1 MTTLQLGD
9 RTLTGEEIIPLLTT
23 YQLLP
28 QFLRELIIDQ
38 AIAPFECTP
47 EETLSTCP
55 QFDEQHQFT
64 GATERQAWLERSGMN
79 SLQWEALVTRR
90 LRIEKFKQATWGHKI
105 GSYFLSRK
113 DQMDQVIYS
122 LIRTKDEGLAEELYF
137 RVQEREQSFAELAQT
152 YAQGPEAQTGGLIGP
167 IEVSNIHPTLA
178 QILRAGQLGQLWP
191 PLCLG
196 EWVVLLRLEKV
207 IPAQLD
213 ASMRQRLF
221 QELFEAWLQEQISGI

>member
-28 QFLRELIIDQ
+28 QFLRELMIDQ

-47 EETLSTCP
+47 EETFRACQ

-64 GATERQAWLERSGMN
+64 GATERQAWLERGMN
-79 SLQWEALVTRR
+79 LLQWEALVTRR

-113 DQMDQVIYS
+113 DKIDQVIYS

-178 QILRAGQLGQLWP
+178 QILSVGQLGQLWP